1 MTGRITLEQW
11 EHDYPM
17 SIEDRTDSYRHC
29 QTNIKLGR
37 SFLEQARAKQDYKHE
52 NYILETMAIE
62 RTLLNRLS

>member
-1 MTGRITLEQW
+1 MAKRISLEQW

-17 SIEDRTDSYRHC
+17 SIEDRADSYRHC
-29 QTNIKLGR
+29 QENIKLGR
-37 SFLEQARAKQDYKHE
+37 YYLAAAKMKQDHKHE